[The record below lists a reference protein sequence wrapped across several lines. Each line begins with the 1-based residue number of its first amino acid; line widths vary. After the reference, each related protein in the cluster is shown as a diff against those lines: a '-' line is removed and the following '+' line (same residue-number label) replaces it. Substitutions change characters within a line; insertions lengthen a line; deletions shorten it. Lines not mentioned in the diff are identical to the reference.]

1 MTDETKQGIIDTAIK
16 VAREF
21 GLPVIML
28 AVTVYLFR
36 EAAISLHQTLL
47 VPVVQ
52 THTEF
57 IKATQETLREI
68 STTQGKQADTLHEL
82 AEGQRDIQRA
92 IGTNKP

>member
-1 MTDETKQGIIDTAIK
+1 MTEEAKQGIIDTAIK

-57 IKATQETLREI
+57 IKATQENLREI
-68 STTQGKQADTLHEL
+68 SVSQNKQAETLHEL

-92 IGTNKP
+92 ISNEKP